1 MCFEDF
7 QNFLFHFTLLL
18 IYMKLSVWNMM
29 EYVVCSKSNANDLKK
44 ILLNIHVITFYPL
57 QNRLLVIEY
66 ASTQYTLQAYQTYA
80 AT

>member
-1 MCFEDF
+1 
-7 QNFLFHFTLLL
+7 
-18 IYMKLSVWNMM
+18 MM